1 MIAKKYIIPPMV
13 YMKVNI
19 ANLIYLAMGV
29 LGIFLA
35 LKLFN
40 GGLSAVDKKEV
51 ISYIKEGAL
60 IVDVRS
66 GEEYASGYYKN
77 AKNIPVDQ
85 VESRLKDFGDKNG
98 KIVVY
103 CRSGGRS
110 SRAKSILEANG
121 FKNVVNGGGLS
132 DMPEVK

>member
-1 MIAKKYIIPPMV
+1 MV
-13 YMKVNI
+13 YMKLSIINLLYI
-19 ANLIYLAMGV
+19 AIGFV
-29 LGIFLA
+29 GIFFA
-35 LKLFN
+35 LKIFN
-40 GGLSAVDKKEV
+40 GGISAVDKKEV

-66 GEEYASGYYKN
+66 GEEYASGHYQN

-85 VESRLKDFGDKNG
+85 VESRLKDFGSKDG
-98 KIVVY
+98 KVVVY

-110 SRAKSILEANG
+110 SKAKAILEANG
-121 FKNVVNGGGLS
+121 FKNIVNGGGLS

>member
-1 MIAKKYIIPPMV
+1 MV
-13 YMKVNI
+13 FMKLNM

-40 GGLSAVDKKEV
+40 GGVSAVDKKDV

-60 IVDVRS
+60 IVDVRTT
-66 GEEYASGYYKN
+66 EEYASGHYQN

-85 VESRLKDFGDKNG
+85 VESRIKDFGNKEG
-98 KIVVY
+98 KVVVY

-110 SRAKSILEANG
+110 SKAKAILEANG
-121 FKNVVNGGGLS
+121 FTNVVNGGGLS

>member
-1 MIAKKYIIPPMV
+1 
-13 YMKVNI
+13 MKVNI
-19 ANLIYLAMGV
+19 ANLIYLAIGI
-29 LGIFLA
+29 LGIFFA
-35 LKLFN
+35 LKLMN
-40 GGLSAVDKKEV
+40 GGISAVDKKEV
-51 ISYIKEGAL
+51 ISHIKEGAL
-60 IVDVRS
+60 IVDVRT
-66 GEEYASGYYKN
+66 GEEYASGHYPN

-85 VESRLKDFGDKNG
+85 VESKLKDFGSKEG

-110 SRAKSILEANG
+110 SKAKAILEANG

>member
-1 MIAKKYIIPPMV
+1 
-13 YMKVNI
+13 MKMNFI
-19 ANLIYLAMGV
+19 NLMYLAVGVFGV
-29 LGIFLA
+29 LLA
-35 LKLFN
+35 LRFLNK
-40 GGLSAVDKKEV
+40 GVGAVDKKDV
-51 ISYIKEGAL
+51 IDYIKGGAL

-66 GEEYASGYYKN
+66 GEEYASGHYAN

-85 VESRLKDFGDKNG
+85 VESRLSEFGDKER

-110 SRAKSILEANG
+110 GRAKGILDANG

>member
-1 MIAKKYIIPPMV
+1 M
-13 YMKVNI
+13 
-19 ANLIYLAMGV
+19 
-29 LGIFLA
+29 
-35 LKLFN
+35 
-40 GGLSAVDKKEV
+40 DKKEV
-51 ISYIKEGAL
+51 ISHIKEGAL

-66 GEEYASGYYKN
+66 GEEYASGHYAN

-85 VESRLKDFGDKNG
+85 VESRLKEFGDKDR

-110 SRAKSILEANG
+110 SKAKSILEANG
-121 FKNVVNGGGLS
+121 FKNIVNGGGLS

>member
-1 MIAKKYIIPPMV
+1 MV
-13 YMKVNI
+13 YMKINI
-19 ANLIYLAMGV
+19 TNLIYLAMGV
-29 LGIFLA
+29 FGVFLA

-40 GGLSAVDKKEV
+40 GGVGAVDKKEV
-51 ISYIKEGAL
+51 ISFIKEGAL
-60 IVDVRS
+60 IVDVRTD
-66 GEEYASGYYKN
+66 EEFAFGHYAN

-85 VESRLKDFGDKNG
+85 VESRLKEFGDKER

-110 SRAKSILEANG
+110 SKAKGILEANG
-121 FKNVVNGGGLS
+121 FKSIVNGGGLS

>member
-1 MIAKKYIIPPMV
+1 M
-13 YMKVNI
+13 
-19 ANLIYLAMGV
+19 YLAVGVFGV
-29 LGIFLA
+29 LLA
-35 LKLFN
+35 LRFLNK
-40 GGLSAVDKKEV
+40 GVGAVDKKDV
-51 ISYIKEGAL
+51 IDYIKGGAL

-66 GEEYASGYYKN
+66 GEEYASGHYAN

-85 VESRLKDFGDKNG
+85 VESRLSEFGDKER

-110 SRAKSILEANG
+110 GRAKGILDANG